1 MTNQEGIKKC
11 DMMLKRGITVFGENP
26 FNMSFA
32 RGTHE
37 LSQYLFEQLL
47 QLLSTT
53 KIGCSP
59 IRIMTP
65 VFNMSRQIFEIM
77 CRHIEIP
84 LRRSLAVIK
93 TLPLRL

>member
-11 DMMLKRGITVFGENP
+11 DMMLQWGITVFGENP
-26 FNMSFA
+26 FNLSFA

-53 KIGCSP
+53 KIGCSL

-65 VFNMSRQIFEIM
+65 VFNMSRQIFKIM

-84 LRRSLAVIK
+84 LRRFLAVTE
-93 TLPLRL
+93 TLTLRL

>member
-1 MTNQEGIKKC
+1 MRHDVETGDHCLWGESIQY
-11 DMMLKRGITVFGENP
+11 VFR
-26 FNMSFA
+26 S
-32 RGTHE
+32 GTHE
-37 LSQYLFEQLL
+37 LSQCLFEQLL

-65 VFNMSRQIFEIM
+65 VFNMSRQILKIM